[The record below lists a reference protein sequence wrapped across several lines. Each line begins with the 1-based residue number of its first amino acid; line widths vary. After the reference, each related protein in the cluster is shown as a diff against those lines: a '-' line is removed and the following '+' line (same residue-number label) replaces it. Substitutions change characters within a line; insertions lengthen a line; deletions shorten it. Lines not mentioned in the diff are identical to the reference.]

1 MHLISYFVKKSQFL
15 LLYEELFAVWG
26 TPSEYLSLYCDLSR
40 RSFQPAVTKRRRFQ
54 RLWWKF
60 LRPFGFALLV
70 FQRWELQIP
79 DFFSAKL
86 QIRQNKGIKHFRN
99 VDRFLSNFIEVK
111 QIK

>member
-1 MHLISYFVKKSQFL
+1 MHRRMHLISYFVKKSQFL
-15 LLYEELFAVWG
+15 LLYEDLFAVWG

-40 RSFQPAVTKRRRFQ
+40 RSFLPTVAERRRFQ

-70 FQRWELQIP
+70 FLRWEFLRPFSFTLLVFLRWELQIP

-86 QIRQNKGIKHFRN
+86 QIRQNKGN
-99 VDRFLSNFIEVK
+99 
-111 QIK
+111 